1 MSNHTFRPSIARVQN
16 AQKVFT
22 SAKTNATIRDL
33 EEEEGELEEKEGV
46 VVSIKRDLIN
56 GKGWTVK
63 DKDGQIYV
71 CSCASSMYEVPETV
85 ERGGIL
91 YPTDTVEVIFTI
103 NPVLRINT
111 IKEIKSLGEETEA
124 LDVSKWT
131 HGDESTTVIAKPKSA
146 LSISN
151 GFIKFDYNNDNQ
163 MLADANS
170 IKTQGKKTEINTDTL
185 SINSKDIDINGVSVE
200 DLLHSNGIT
209 VSNEYVTYT
218 FDSPGGSI
226 SIDRTN
232 NITQVDINANN
243 LKGYGAI
250 GQIKDQ
256 KSVPI
261 KELSQRLITDG
272 DNVDI
277 VTIDTDGVIRI
288 CPFEKDDIKCDTIS
302 DYTRNIQS
310 LTQWITPQVESRNY
324 IKVTIKE
331 NCDYCDEVENTESE
345 FINYCPSC
353 QNWNCLVDTSTSK
366 IKCTRCSTEY
376 CQDCGTSNDGTLKL
390 KKYQENYIIG
400 YGTTCNHCNT
410 QLKSG
415 TTKYYVDYCPDCK
428 SWKVLEQ
435 EEYYEQD
442 NIINVLRCIECGK
455 QFCCTCG
462 ISQTS
467 YGLNLNA
474 SDNPVQYGDYKKALR
489 KLKYIKG

>member
-16 AQKVFT
+16 AQKIFT
-22 SAKTNATIRDL
+22 STKTNATIRDL

-63 DKDGQIYV
+63 DKDGEIYL

-200 DLLHSNGIT
+200 DLLHSNGIA

-250 GQIKDQ
+250 GEIKDQ
-256 KSVPI
+256 K
-261 KELSQRLITDG
+261 
-272 DNVDI
+272 
-277 VTIDTDGVIRI
+277 
-288 CPFEKDDIKCDTIS
+288 
-302 DYTRNIQS
+302 
-310 LTQWITPQVESRNY
+310 
-324 IKVTIKE
+324 
-331 NCDYCDEVENTESE
+331 
-345 FINYCPSC
+345 
-353 QNWNCLVDTSTSK
+353 
-366 IKCTRCSTEY
+366 
-376 CQDCGTSNDGTLKL
+376 
-390 KKYQENYIIG
+390 
-400 YGTTCNHCNT
+400 
-410 QLKSG
+410 
-415 TTKYYVDYCPDCK
+415 
-428 SWKVLEQ
+428 
-435 EEYYEQD
+435 
-442 NIINVLRCIECGK
+442 
-455 QFCCTCG
+455 
-462 ISQTS
+462 
-467 YGLNLNA
+467 
-474 SDNPVQYGDYKKALR
+474 
-489 KLKYIKG
+489 

>member
-1 MSNHTFRPSIARVQN
+1 M
-16 AQKVFT
+16 
-22 SAKTNATIRDL
+22 
-33 EEEEGELEEKEGV
+33 
-46 VVSIKRDLIN
+46 
-56 GKGWTVK
+56 
-63 DKDGQIYV
+63 
-71 CSCASSMYEVPETV
+71 
-85 ERGGIL
+85 
-91 YPTDTVEVIFTI
+91 
-103 NPVLRINT
+103 
-111 IKEIKSLGEETEA
+111 
-124 LDVSKWT
+124 
-131 HGDESTTVIAKPKSA
+131 
-146 LSISN
+146 
-151 GFIKFDYNNDNQ
+151 
-163 MLADANS
+163 
-170 IKTQGKKTEINTDTL
+170 
-185 SINSKDIDINGVSVE
+185 
-200 DLLHSNGIT
+200 
-209 VSNEYVTYT
+209 
-218 FDSPGGSI
+218 
-226 SIDRTN
+226 
-232 NITQVDINANN
+232 
-243 LKGYGAI
+243 
-250 GQIKDQ
+250 
-256 KSVPI
+256 
-261 KELSQRLITDG
+261 SQRLITDG

-310 LTQWITPQVESRNY
+310 LTQWITPQVEARNY

-467 YGLNLNA
+467 YGLNLNV
-474 SDNPVQYGDYKKALR
+474 SDNPVQYGDYKEALR